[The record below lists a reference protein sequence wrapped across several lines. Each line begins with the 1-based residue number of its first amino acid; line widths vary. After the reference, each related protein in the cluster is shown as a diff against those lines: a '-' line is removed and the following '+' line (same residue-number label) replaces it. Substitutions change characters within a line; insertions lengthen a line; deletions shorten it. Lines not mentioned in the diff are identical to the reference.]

1 MSLKRVGLLV
11 VLLTLLLTSFSF
23 VGAQNSCDKPFEG
36 VSSRFSTN
44 FWDKTDFCKR
54 GIDLAEIRSGGPP
67 PDGIPPVDNPKFETL
82 AEAEQWLQ
90 PQSPVIS
97 LAIKDEAR
105 AYPLAILI
113 WHEIVND
120 SLGDTPVAVTFCPL
134 CNASIAFDRRVSG
147 KTLRF
152 GTTGNLRKSDL
163 VMWDDL
169 TQSWWQQFTGEAI
182 VGSYTG
188 TKLTFLSSQVV
199 GFSQFK
205 AQYPKGQVLSRT
217 TGHNR
222 DYGSNP
228 YTEYDSTDRPF
239 LFEGEVDKRL
249 RATEHV
255 LAATIEGQ
263 AVAYPFAML
272 AKEKVVNDTVGGEAV
287 VALWQPGAASA
298 LDKFS
303 IDISRD
309 IGMAALYNRKLGN
322 RVLTFKADDKGVIQ
336 DEQTKSTWN
345 VFGTAIAGEL
355 KGQQLQPMIAA
366 PHFWFAWAAFRPET
380 TVYGLAKP

>member
-1 MSLKRVGLLV
+1 MSLKRVGLLL
-11 VLLTLLLTSFSF
+11 VLLTLLLMSFTL
-23 VGAQNSCDKPFEG
+23 VGAQKTCDNPFEG
-36 VSSRFSTN
+36 VSIRFSTN
-44 FWDKTDFCKR
+44 FWGKTDFCKR
-54 GIDLAEIRSGGPP
+54 SIDLAEVRSGGPP
-67 PDGIPPVDNPKFETL
+67 PDGIPPVDDPKFETL
-82 AEAEQWLQ
+82 AEAETWLQ
-90 PQSPVIS
+90 PQSPVVA

-120 SLGDTPVAVTFCPL
+120 TIGGTPVAVTFCPL
-134 CNASIAFDRRVSG
+134 CNASIAFDRQVNG

-199 GFSQFK
+199 GFGQFK
-205 AQYPKGQVLSRT
+205 AQYPKGQVLSRA

-255 LAATIEGQ
+255 LAATIEGKS
-263 AVAYPFAML
+263 VAYPFAML

-322 RVLTFKADDKGVIQ
+322 RVLTFKADDKGLIQ

-355 KGQQLQPMIAA
+355 KGQGLQPMIAA
-366 PHFWFAWAAFRPET
+366 PHFWFAWAAFRPDT
-380 TVYGLAKP
+380 TVYGLASK